1 MPIDAYSPCPCGTGK
16 KIKFC
21 CKDLLADLQKIER
34 MLEGEQYMACLSHIE
49 RLEQT
54 NPGRACLLATKTLLL
69 RITGQD
75 VEAKKA
81 TSEFVAKHPDNPLAL
96 CDSALILATEEGGKA
111 ALAALEKAIAASGG
125 AFSGRLYEAIS
136 AIVQILLA
144 EGHFLAARALTLFQA
159 SIVGQDDPAM
169 ELLMRLNAM
178 QNVPLIIKDGR
189 GLQQCP
195 DDAPWKEEFDAA
207 FQLAGEARWS
217 EAESKMATLANTAS
231 QSSAVWRNLAK
242 LRAWMA
248 DAEGAREALEHF
260 AKLDV
265 GLEDAVEA
273 QALALF
279 LSDDPLG
286 DQLNVFDVTYE
297 INDPNKL
304 QEAFSS
310 SNRVAQAPMDPRM
323 LQREDDSPPPKAVYL
338 FFDKPAPD
346 GEADLDLETV
356 PRVVCHGF
364 FFGKET
370 DREARLECFGLVE
383 QDRPLIDGFLQET
396 GVDTEGLSKPAGNVS
411 RSQDMLSREWRLPN
425 GSSRE
430 EFQKLADGYL
440 EEALMGRWVQMSLG
454 LLDGKTPRDA
464 AENSTY
470 RVKLLAAIMVLD
482 FWLEQSGARF
492 DTNRL
497 RSALG
502 LPTLEAIV
510 DSEIPTTSL
519 PLIRLA
525 RVDVTKI
532 SDDDVLAGYRRAVSF
547 GAQTAVEKF
556 GRELVGRDSLVGR
569 DERLQAYRLLARMTD
584 NPDEAIELIEA
595 GRKATLDG
603 GGSCANW
610 DLLELSLRF
619 ERMESSEITR
629 LMSHIESQHGREPG
643 VIEALTQMLVQMGVL
658 RPDGTPA
665 MPMGAP
671 PAAEPS
677 IVVPGGSEP
686 EESGKIWT
694 PDGSSGSSEGEK
706 PKLWTPG
713 MD

>member
-21 CKDLLADLQKIER
+21 CKDLLSDLQKIER
-34 MLEGEQYMACLSHIE
+34 MLEGEQYIACLSHIE
-49 RLEQT
+49 RLEQS
-54 NPGRACLLATKTLLL
+54 NPDRACLMATKTLLL
-69 RITGQD
+69 RITGQEI
-75 VEAKKA
+75 EAKKA
-81 TSEFVAKHPDNPLAL
+81 TAEFVEKHPENPLAL
-96 CDSALILATEEGGKA
+96 CDNALIKATDEGGRQ
-111 ALAALEKAIAASGG
+111 ALVALEKAIAASEG

-178 QNVPLIIKDGR
+178 QNVPLVVKDGR

-207 FQLAGEARWS
+207 FKLAGEARWS
-217 EAESKMATLANTAS
+217 EAEAELTRLTETAP
-231 QSSAVWRNLAK
+231 QSSALWRNLAK

-248 DAEGAREALEHF
+248 DPIGANQALERF
-260 AKLDV
+260 AALDV

-273 QALALF
+273 QALASF

-286 DQLNVFDVTYE
+286 DELNVFDVTYMIE
-297 INDPNKL
+297 DPEQL
-304 QEAFSS
+304 QGTFSS

-323 LQREDDSPPPKAVYL
+323 LQREDDSPPPKSVYL

-346 GEADLDLETV
+346 SDVDLDLKTV

-383 QDRPLIDGFLQET
+383 QDRPLIDAFLKET
-396 GVDTEGLSKPAGNVS
+396 GVEAEGLSKPSGNIS

-430 EFQKLADGYL
+430 EFQQLADGYL
-440 EEALMGRWVQMSLG
+440 EEALLGRWVEMSLG
-454 LLDGKTPRDA
+454 LLDGKTPREA
-464 AENSTY
+464 ADDSAY
-470 RVKLLAAIMVLD
+470 HVKLLAAIMVLD

-497 RSALG
+497 RAELG
-502 LPTLEAIV
+502 LPTLDVIGETETPI
-510 DSEIPTTSL
+510 TSL

-556 GRELVGRDSLVGR
+556 GRELVGRESLASR

-584 NPDEAIELIEA
+584 DPDEAIALIEA
-595 GRKATLDG
+595 GRQATVER

-619 ERMESSEITR
+619 ERMESPEISR

-658 RPDGTPA
+658 HPDGSPA
-665 MPMGAP
+665 MPPGAP
-671 PAAEPS
+671 PDAGPA
-677 IVVPGGSEP
+677 IVAPGGEA